1 MASGP
6 STFNRARFL
15 RDIYISIKVGLLR
28 SNDKRRVGKFDAPPY
43 KSISGKA
50 PWILENAGEALTRI
64 LFITSNRL
72 GDAVLSTGVLA
83 RMIEDYPGA
92 KVTIVCGPVPAG
104 LFDGVPGLESVVVL
118 EKKKYSL
125 HWWKMW
131 RHGILKLWDVIVDL
145 RNAPLSYALPAKRQ
159 IHLGRAGKLDIHRV
173 AAMASII
180 KAQNNPPDPKLW
192 TLPEHKL
199 DAQNLIVGDG
209 PVLAIGPTANWSG
222 KTWPAERFSQLAL
235 RLTDKD
241 GILPGAR
248 IAVIAHSSESALA
261 QRVLEGLPKDRTI
274 NLVGDTPLLSVYACL
289 QRADFYVGNDSGLM
303 HMAAASGTPTI
314 GLFGPSREKHYA
326 PWGPKCRAVR
336 GPKSYDEVFPENYD
350 FRNAPCMMLDLS
362 VDIAEASAR
371 ELWNEVQ

>member
-1 MASGP
+1 MELVDSQC
-6 STFNRARFL
+6 S
-15 RDIYISIKVGLLR
+15 
-28 SNDKRRVGKFDAPPY
+28 
-43 KSISGKA
+43 
-50 PWILENAGEALTRI
+50 GEALTRI

-83 RMIEDYPGA
+83 RMIEEYPGA

-104 LFDGVPGLESVVVL
+104 LFTGVPGLESVVVL

-131 RHGILKLWDVIVDL
+131 RYSILKFWDVIVDL
-145 RNAPLSYALPAKRQ
+145 RNAPLSYALFAKRQ

-173 AAMASII
+173 AAMASMI
-180 KAQNNPPDPKLW
+180 KAQTEPQANPPSPKLW

-199 DAQNLIVGDG
+199 DAENLIEGDG

-222 KTWPAERFSQLAL
+222 KMWPAERFAELAL
-235 RLTDKD
+235 RLTAPD

-248 IAVIAHSSESALA
+248 ILVIAHSSESHLAAPILQAL
-261 QRVLEGLPKDRTI
+261 PTDRTI

-289 QRADFYVGNDSGLM
+289 ERADFYVGNDSGLM
-303 HMAAASGTPTI
+303 HMAAAAGTPTI

-326 PWGPKCRAVR
+326 PWGPKGRAVR
-336 GPKSYDEVFPENYD
+336 GPKSYEEVFPENYD

-362 VDIAEASAR
+362 VDIALSAAR
-371 ELWNEVQ
+371 ELWNEVS